1 MKIEKGFFL
10 LKIPFLTILI
20 MQAYQFKLIF
30 LLLFLM
36 CNYTLFGQTTA
47 DSEARKKTKDTSYVS
62 LGLNFM
68 SDAVYLGRKDSITAP
83 YLYPSITYFNKSGL
97 YATASL
103 SYLTKSNESRIDLF
117 LGTIGYEITSEKF
130 RGDLSFTK
138 YFFNTDS
145 YNVISEVEADITAKA
160 GYDFE
165 VIDLSLAL
173 TTFFNNDSSSDF
185 ILSSEIRHNF
195 VTKKRD
201 FQISPTVGVFFG
213 SQNFYE
219 EYYINNRFGSIRTHG
234 SGSGSGQGTGGTP
247 TTTTTVILNK
257 SERFGL
263 MAVEFSIPIWYVA
276 KPFTISFLPVLVV
289 PQNPATLTVDN
300 TIYEEDL
307 ENTFYWMVGLS
318 YRF

>member
-1 MKIEKGFFL
+1 
-10 LKIPFLTILI
+10 
-20 MQAYQFKLIF
+20 MQSYQFKLRV
-30 LLLFLM
+30 LLLLLM

-47 DSEARKKTKDTSYVS
+47 DSEDPSKTKDTSYVS

-68 SDAVYLGRKDSITAP
+68 SDAVYFGRKDSITAP

-97 YATASL
+97 YATGSL

-145 YNVISEVEADITAKA
+145 YNVISEVEADITATA
-160 GYDFE
+160 GYDFK
-165 VIDLSLAL
+165 VLDLSLSL
-173 TTFFNNDSSSDF
+173 TTFFNNGNSSDF
-185 ILSSEIRHNF
+185 ILSSEISHNF
-195 VTKKRD
+195 VTKHRD
-201 FQISPTVGVFFG
+201 FQISPTIGIFFG

-219 EYYINNRFGSIRTHG
+219 EYYINNRFGSQR
-234 SGSGSGQGTGGTP
+234 SQGSGQGQGTGTGG
-247 TTTTTVILNK
+247 TTTTTSTVILNE
-257 SERFGL
+257 SEKFGL
-263 MAVEFSIPIWYVA
+263 MAIEFSSPIWYVA
-276 KPFTISFLPVLVV
+276 KPFTMTFLPVLVI

-300 TIYEEDL
+300 TIYKEDL
-307 ENTFYWMVGLS
+307 ENTFYWMVGLR